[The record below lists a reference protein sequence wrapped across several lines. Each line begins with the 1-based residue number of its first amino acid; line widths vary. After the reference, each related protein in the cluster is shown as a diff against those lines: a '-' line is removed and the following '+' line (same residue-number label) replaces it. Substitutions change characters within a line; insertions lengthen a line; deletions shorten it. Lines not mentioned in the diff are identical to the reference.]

1 VFTCLDESILIVVV
15 TQHIL
20 LLVYHQLNGLTI
32 LLQLI
37 TLSHNINIDGLS
49 ALLGVGVYYP
59 IYDSNNTIN
68 YN

>member
-1 VFTCLDESILIVVV
+1 MLACLLF
-15 TQHIL
+15 
-20 LLVYHQLNGLTI
+20 

-37 TLSHNINIDGLS
+37 ILSHNINIDGLS